1 MNILADESID
11 GPIVYRLRQDGYVVH
26 YVAEMEPGI
35 SDDAVLDLANR
46 ESALL
51 LTADRDFGELVYRQ
65 GRTTFG
71 VVLVRLAGLSATHKA
86 DIISSTFQQRLDE
99 LLYAFTVISPG
110 TVRVRRPNR

>member
-46 ESALL
+46 EMALL

-65 GRTTFG
+65 GRTTSG
-71 VVLVRLAGLSATHKA
+71 IVLVRLAGLSPTRKA
-86 DIISSTFQQRLDE
+86 DLVSTALDQHWTE
-99 LLYAFTVISPG
+99 LLYSFTVISPG
-110 TVRVRRPNR
+110 TVRIRRSS

>member
-46 ESALL
+46 EMALL
-51 LTADRDFGELVYRQ
+51 LTADRNFGELVYRQ
-65 GRTTFG
+65 GRTTSG
-71 VVLVRLAGLSATHKA
+71 IVLVRLAGLSPTRKA
-86 DIISSTFQQRLDE
+86 DLVSTTLERHRTE
-99 LLYAFTVISPG
+99 LLHSFAVISPW
-110 TVRVRRPNR
+110 TVRVRRSSR

>member
-11 GPIVYRLRQDGYVVH
+11 GPIVHRLRQDGHVVH

-46 ESALL
+46 ESARL

-65 GRTTFG
+65 GRATSG
-71 VVLVRLAGLSATHKA
+71 IVLIRLAGLSPTRKA
-86 DIISSTFQQRLDE
+86 DLVAIALDQHWRE
-99 LLYAFTVISPG
+99 LLHSFTVISPG
-110 TVRVRRPNR
+110 TVRVRRSSS

>member
-11 GPIVYRLRQDGYVVH
+11 GPIVYRLRQKGHLVH

-46 ESALL
+46 ETALL

-65 GRTTFG
+65 GRTMSG
-71 VVLVRLAGLSATHKA
+71 IVLVRLAGLSPARKA
-86 DIISSTFQQRLDE
+86 DLVSIALDRHWRE
-99 LLYAFTVISPG
+99 LLHSFTVISPG
-110 TVRVRRPNR
+110 AVRIRRSS

>member
-1 MNILADESID
+1 MDILADESID

-46 ESALL
+46 EMALL

-65 GRTTFG
+65 GRTTSG
-71 VVLVRLAGLSATHKA
+71 IVLVRLAGLSPTRKA
-86 DIISSTFQQRLDE
+86 DLVSTALDQHGSE
-99 LLYAFTVISPG
+99 LLHSFTVISPG
-110 TVRVRRPNR
+110 TVRVRRSNR